1 MLAFASGGAQRRRA
15 QSRKARRH
23 SDTNGATP
31 KNEFKPE
38 IYEGLQ
44 IPATA
49 ARAVAMKVRV
59 VNVEPKLT
67 NDELKALEGT
77 YFTDDDADIIL
88 DEDADVYAVDP
99 KTGHKKLLAR
109 FRKHVL
115 PNELVKQG
123 WEAYYQTAAASRN
136 RGAAAGPI
144 QVDSAYWKKRKP
156 TDVNKWSARYMQDG
170 KLSKMRVN
178 NNVFSSVLGYF
189 EQTPFMG
196 LPCRLTSYTQKY
208 FDRYKHGIPFIQA
221 IDATFKKLIPD
232 RHAKQLAAT
241 AEKPMY
247 QVADTA
253 FSSITI
259 NRNFRTALHMDAGD
273 FSEGYGN
280 LSVIERGKYTGGATI
295 FPQYKVGFNVR
306 TGDFLAM
313 DVHEFHCNTEMKEAP
328 ADKAYNKA
336 LPKIHQGKEDTGTH
350 GGEKP
355 FTRISFV
362 CYLREKLRGCK
373 PAETKAYYDRIQFHP
388 EKGDLKKLAATAGKR
403 KTRKAT
409 R

>member
-1 MLAFASGGAQRRRA
+1 MGKRGV
-15 QSRKARRH
+15 SRKAKH
-23 SDTNGATP
+23 LS
-31 KNEFKPE
+31 FKPE

-44 IPATA
+44 IPEGEPKT
-49 ARAVAMKVRV
+49 KVREV
-59 VNVEPKLT
+59 VVKPKMT
-67 NDELKALEGT
+67 NDEVKAREGT
-77 YFTDDDADIIL
+77 YFTDKEADEIF
-88 DEDADVYAVDP
+88 DENVDVYGID
-99 KTGHKKLLAR
+99 GESGEKKLLAR
-109 FRKHVL
+109 FRKGIL
-115 PNELVKQG
+115 PADLVKTG

-144 QVDSAYWKKRKP
+144 KADSNYWKKRKP
-156 TDVNKWSARYMQDG
+156 VEINKWSARYEQDG

-208 FDRYKHGIPFIQA
+208 FHQYKHGIPFLQA
-221 IDATFKKLIPD
+221 IDSAFKRLIPD
-232 RHAKQLAAT
+232 KHKKQLAAVK
-241 AEKPMY
+241 EKPQY

-259 NRNFRTALHMDAGD
+259 NRNFRTALHMDDGD
-273 FSEGYGN
+273 FREGFGN
-280 LSVIERGKYTGGATI
+280 LSVIERGKYSGGATI
-295 FPQYKVGFNVR
+295 FPRYKIGFNVR

-313 DVHEFHCNTEMKEAP
+313 DVHEWHCNTEMYESP
-328 ADKAYNKA
+328 EDKKYNKA
-336 LPKIHQGKEDTGTH
+336 LPKIHHDSIETGTM

-373 PAETKAYYDRIQFHP
+373 VKETQAYYNRIKFHP
-388 EKGDLKKLAATAGKR
+388 EHGDMKKGV
-403 KTRKAT
+403 TRKAK
-409 R
+409 